1 MCTDHSGPFCTQ
13 VLPKT
18 LLPNSPKRS
27 LAEGKDGPSRPAA
40 VPAFTAALLSAA
52 PALQPPHIPS
62 WPIPT
67 HRSPVSLR
75 SRQCLTP
82 SPACSARLPALSSCP
97 ALSRELPGPPR
108 CSPGCAAQW
117 IGPGSHRTAPSALAT
132 PCSHISYR
140 IHFTASC
147 PALLHF
153 PPLSQHRRKR
163 TCFGLEK
170 QFKLRL
176 GKNNSNNLP

>member
-40 VPAFTAALLSAA
+40 APAFTAALLSAA

-82 SPACSARLPALSSCP
+82 SPACSASTQQGAPWPTSLQPWLCSTVDRSWITQDGSICSRHSLLTHQLQNPLYSLLPSSTP
-97 ALSRELPGPPR
+97 LP
-108 CSPGCAAQW
+108 
-117 IGPGSHRTAPSALAT
+117 T
-132 PCSHISYR
+132 PLP
-140 IHFTASC
+140 T
-147 PALLHF
+147 PQEENLLWT
-153 PPLSQHRRKR
+153 RKAI
-163 TCFGLEK
+163 
-170 QFKLRL
+170 
-176 GKNNSNNLP
+176 